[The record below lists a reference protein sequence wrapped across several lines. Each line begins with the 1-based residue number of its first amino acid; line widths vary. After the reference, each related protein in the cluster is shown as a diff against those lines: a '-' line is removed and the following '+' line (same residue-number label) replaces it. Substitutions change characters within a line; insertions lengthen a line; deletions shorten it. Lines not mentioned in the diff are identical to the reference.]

1 MSNLIL
7 DLFTEFQTKM
17 RAESALLMAKV
28 MEIAHA
34 TAAPSSEQ
42 GTIERLEVRLA
53 ALEKQ
58 LKEAG
63 KSSTPTPSVQK
74 TPVKV
79 QEKPVTT
86 SSTTGSITPQKRRH
100 SDAQEPSEVKPSEVI
115 EAPNATTLIISPL
128 EAMTLEEDN
137 DNDNDNDND
146 IEMSESSPKR
156 PRQEEAEEAT
166 EESGQIDNEDSEEV
180 EEAEEEEAEEEVAEE
195 EVAEEEVAEE
205 EVAEEEVAEEEVAEE
220 EVAEE
225 EEAAEELT
233 EFTYKGKKYFMDSEC
248 QVYGLDADGELNSDP
263 IGIYDEKTRRI
274 TFHA

>member
-28 MEIAHA
+28 MEIAR
-34 TAAPSSEQ
+34 TMPAPSADQ
-42 GTIERLEVRLA
+42 ATIERLEARLA

-58 LKEAG
+58 PLQK
-63 KSSTPTPSVQK
+63 PSV
-74 TPVKV
+74 
-79 QEKPVTT
+79 EKPICASGT
-86 SSTTGSITPQKRRH
+86 ITPQKRRH
-100 SDAQEPSEVKPSEVI
+100 SGASVAVNVIESVEVKPEVI
-115 EAPNATTLIISPL
+115 VPLETPNTAALVIGPL
-128 EAMTLEEDN
+128 EAMTLEEED
-137 DNDNDNDND
+137 DND

-156 PRQEEAEEAT
+156 PRQEVIEEDSEAAQVGESEEDTEAVQEDSEEAEEDGEAEEEAEAAQEEEAEDGEEDAEAEEA
-166 EESGQIDNEDSEEV
+166 
-180 EEAEEEEAEEEVAEE
+180 EEAEEEDAEAEEEDAEAEE
-195 EVAEEEVAEE
+195 E
-205 EVAEEEVAEEEVAEE
+205 
-220 EVAEE
+220 
-225 EEAAEELT
+225 AEELT